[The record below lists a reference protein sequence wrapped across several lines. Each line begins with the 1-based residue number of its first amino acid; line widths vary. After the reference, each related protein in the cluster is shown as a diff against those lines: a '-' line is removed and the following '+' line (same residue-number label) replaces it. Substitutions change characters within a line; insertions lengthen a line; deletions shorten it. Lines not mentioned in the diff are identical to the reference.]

1 MAKIDLGD
9 IFEVA
14 RHAIH
19 KPGKYMAGEVM
30 IVRKK
35 HNRIS
40 TTPYA
45 IESRKQFAKLAQEC
59 AGKPIE
65 EFLACIKQGREG
77 KKFGRTAELYRGV
90 RVRKRLGLA

>member
-9 IFEVA
+9 IFTVA
-14 RHAIH
+14 KHAIH
-19 KPGKYMAGEVM
+19 KPGQYMAGEVM

-45 IESRKQFAKLAQEC
+45 IESRKHFAKVAQEC

-65 EFLACIKQGREG
+65 EFLSCVKEKRQG
-77 KKFGRTAELYRGV
+77 KTFGRTAELYRGV
-90 RVRKRLGLA
+90 RARKKLGLA